1 MITIQSQSC
10 HECSC
15 GLSFIL
21 PLQRPLHTWYVEARN
36 APATICG
43 FTEPRVPP
51 TCRRLP
57 RDFALFPTAI
67 GIHFHLTGVVHQT
80 ARSRP
85 ASLISLADD
94 TLGGRVQNMSDWT
107 HDFRTTSQIVRRDEF
122 SGRNLRLSEKAPPP
136 IAAFT
141 TTRAARP
148 YGQHRWHRATMEF
161 VGFRTQPPLPRW
173 LAPNSVCQWF
183 HHSH

>member
-1 MITIQSQSC
+1 MEQANQ
-10 HECSC
+10 
-15 GLSFIL
+15 FQ
-21 PLQRPLHTWYVEARN
+21 PLQRPLHTWYVEART

-85 ASLISLADD
+85 ASPYRPSRRHVG
-94 TLGGRVQNMSDWT
+94 GGRVQKMSDWT
-107 HDFRTTSQIVRRDEF
+107 HDFRTTSQILRRDGF
-122 SGRNLRLSEKAPPP
+122 SGRNLRLSEKAPPL

-141 TTRAARP
+141 MTRAARP
-148 YGQHRWHRATMEF
+148 YEEGA
-161 VGFRTQPPLPRW
+161 RTWGTP
-173 LAPNSVCQWF
+173 CKET
-183 HHSH
+183 